1 MCFTCYHGGMPN
13 QRDKNKKLFSVS
25 MDKKLLAQIEK
36 ICKEMGI
43 SRVEFLRLAA
53 QEKLDASKN
62 KHTK

>member
-1 MCFTCYHGGMPN
+1 MPN

-25 MDKKLLAQIEK
+25 MDKRLLAQIEK

-53 QEKLDASKN
+53 QEKLARANLSKCN
-62 KHTK
+62 Q